1 MVSVSSTEWFQA
13 KPQPRTT
20 DSYPGSPCLKVLV
33 TRRGPWQTLT
43 AWLPNNPKILD
54 YFVTWPFLAMIHR
67 GEQRRKKNKITINKI
82 FTNTS
87 LNQSKL
93 FKIVFIE
100 LNVYVLN
107 NAFDN
112 VTLYQIFI

>member
-1 MVSVSSTEWFQA
+1 MEGKEFMGSLCSQVLGSQIVNYLLFVRVTLIQA
-13 KPQPRTT
+13 CIYTT
-20 DSYPGSPCLKVLV
+20 SYPGSPCLKVLV

-82 FTNTS
+82 LTNTT
-87 LNQSKL
+87 
-93 FKIVFIE
+93 IR
-100 LNVYVLN
+100 
-107 NAFDN
+107 
-112 VTLYQIFI
+112 